1 MFHEKSVNYD
11 SGGIM
16 DKVSVFFC
24 DSYDTQKL
32 DKIIER
38 QFASLEAEKQ
48 IIHKGDNVV
57 IKPNLVMRR
66 RPEEATTTHPEF
78 MAAIIRAVKRR
89 GGHAVIAE
97 SGGGPY
103 TKSALKSLY
112 SGTGIEEIAERE
124 GAELNFDTG
133 FTTVKANG
141 AHVCSSFD
149 IINPVVNADV
159 VISAAKLKTHCQ
171 MTYSGAVKNIF
182 GTIPGLM
189 KPEFHY
195 RYPQKPA
202 FGEMIVDLCETVKPQ
217 ISFIDGIVGMEGNG
231 PTGGTPKNL
240 GVTLA
245 ALNPHALDLYAC
257 SLIGFD
263 PKDVPTLCSAINRG
277 LCPEN
282 AAALEIL
289 GDADIKHSDFKEPG
303 SISLDFIAKMPEFFK
318 KPLEKLFTPR
328 PDINY
333 KECVGCGKCAESCP
347 EHTIKVEK
355 GKARIDYSKCIKCF
369 CCHEMCPK
377 RAISIKRFRL
387 FAK

>member
-1 MFHEKSVNYD
+1 
-11 SGGIM
+11 M
-16 DKVSVFFC
+16 DKISVLSC
-24 DSYDTQKL
+24 DSYDIEKL

-38 QFASLEAEKQ
+38 HFSLLETERQ
-48 IIHKGDNVV
+48 IIHSGDNVV

-78 MAAIIRAVKRR
+78 IAAIIRAVKRR
-89 GGHAVIAE
+89 GGNAIIAE

-103 TKSALKSLY
+103 TKGTLRALY
-112 SGTGIEEIAERE
+112 SGTGIAEVADRE

-133 FTTVKANG
+133 STPVKADDT
-141 AHVCSSFD
+141 HVCSSFD

-159 VISAAKLKTHCQ
+159 VISAAKLKTHGQ

-182 GTIPGLM
+182 GTLPGLM

-202 FGEMIVDLCETVKPQ
+202 FGEMIVDLCETVKPA

-231 PTGGTPKNL
+231 PTGGNPKKL

-257 SLIGFD
+257 SLIGF
-263 PKDVPTLCSAINRG
+263 KANEIPTLCAAINRG
-277 LCPEN
+277 LCPSDISE
-282 AAALEIL
+282 LEIL
-289 GDADIKHSDFKEPG
+289 GDTEINKSKFKEPD
-303 SISLDFIAKMPEFFK
+303 SISLDFAQKLPDFLR
-318 KPLEKLFTPR
+318 KPLQKLFTPR
-328 PDINY
+328 PSINY
-333 KECVGCGKCAESCP
+333 KICVGCGKCAESCP
-347 EHTIKVEK
+347 EHTIKIINK
-355 GKARIDYSKCIKCF
+355 KAKIDYSKCIKCF

-377 RAISIKRFRL
+377 RAIDIKRFKL
-387 FAK
+387 FSK

>member
-1 MFHEKSVNYD
+1 
-11 SGGIM
+11 M
-16 DKVSVFFC
+16 DKVSVLSC
-24 DSYDTQKL
+24 DSYNTLKL

-38 QFASLEAEKQ
+38 HFVLLESEKQ
-48 IIHKGDNVV
+48 IIHPGDNVV

-78 MAAIIRAVKRR
+78 IAAIVRAVKRR
-89 GGHAVIAE
+89 GGNAIIAE

-103 TKSALKSLY
+103 TKATLRALY
-112 SGTGIEEIAERE
+112 SGTGIEEIAQRE

-133 FTTVKANG
+133 STPVVANDT
-141 AHVCSSFD
+141 HVCSSFD

-159 VISAAKLKTHCQ
+159 VISAAKLKTHGQ

-202 FGEMIVDLCETVKPQ
+202 FGEMIVDLCETVKPA
-217 ISFIDGIVGMEGNG
+217 ISLIDGIVGMEGNG
-231 PTGGTPKNL
+231 PTGGTPKEL

-257 SLIGFD
+257 SLIGFE
-263 PKDVPTLCSAINRG
+263 PKDIPTLCSAINRG
-277 LCPEN
+277 LCPEDVSE
-282 AAALEIL
+282 LEIL
-289 GDADIKHSDFKEPG
+289 GDVDAKHSNFKEPD
-303 SISLDFIAKMPEFFK
+303 SISLDFVEKMPEFIR
-318 KPLEKLFTPR
+318 KPLQKLFTPR
-328 PDINY
+328 PSINN
-333 KECVGCGKCAESCP
+333 KVCVGCGKCAESCP
-347 EHTIKVEK
+347 EHTIKIVNR
-355 GKARIDYSKCIKCF
+355 KAKIDYSKCIKCF

-377 RAISIKRFRL
+377 RAINIKRFRL
-387 FAK
+387 FGR